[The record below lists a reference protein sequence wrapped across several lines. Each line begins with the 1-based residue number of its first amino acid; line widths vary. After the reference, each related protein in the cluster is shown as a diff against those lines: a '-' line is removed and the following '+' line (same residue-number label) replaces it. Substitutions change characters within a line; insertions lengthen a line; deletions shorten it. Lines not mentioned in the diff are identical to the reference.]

1 MNNQIKI
8 ETIKRDYYVPESIF
22 NVKSFKG
29 FTLFKSWGEEQ
40 TSYGWTPYGVE
51 KTLCFN
57 KDKFFVEICEMD
69 LDDPFQTKT
78 STYDVL
84 NNEELLALLNK
95 EN

>member
-1 MNNQIKI
+1 MNKIKI

-22 NVKSFKG
+22 ENFEA

-40 TSYGWTPYGVE
+40 TPYGWTPYGVE

-57 KDKFFVEICEMD
+57 KDKFFVEVCEMD
-69 LDDPFQTKT
+69 PYEDPFEAKT